1 MDFFEAGTSFS
12 FLILVAK
19 CSAFYMLGVILI
31 VQFIHYPSFLA
42 ISSNQFS
49 EFHQKHSNRMSIL
62 VGPVMVLELLTGLFL
77 VLKSPDPFVS
87 MLTWVNLVL
96 VILTWLSTF
105 LISVPIHNRLAK
117 YANQKDIQNLIKTN
131 WLRTILWSAKA
142 VVLSLFL

>member
-1 MDFFEAGTSFS
+1 MDFFEAGTSVS

-19 CSAFYMLGVILI
+19 YSAFYMLGVILI

-42 ISSNQFS
+42 VSSNHFS
-49 EFHQKHSNRMSIL
+49 EFHQRHSNWMSIL
-62 VGPVMVLELLTGLFL
+62 VGPVMVLELLTGLLL
-77 VLKSPDPFVS
+77 VLKSPDPFFS

-105 LISVPIHNRLAK
+105 LISVPIHNRLAIQ
-117 YANQKDIQNLIKTN
+117 ANQKDIQNLIKTN

-142 VVLSLFL
+142 ILLSVFL